1 MSRSAHSGLLDHPES
16 SGGSRSPGSG
26 KPSCDG
32 PLLLASRAC
41 RPAAAAAITPALA
54 SSSAKRSTRAASQSL
69 VMCRHMSCH
78 VTPSACAAALSTS
91 YLLAA
96 LDQLLEGCSPS
107 SSFLCSPV
115 APLGAVITWLKSVQ
129 RAVLLVGL
137 AQNHGGPPCGHSK
150 QAHPVGLSLCRMSCT
165 VAANF
170 SVLQSQHTYMQK
182 AGALSS
188 FMVTKAEQLTSGILA
203 IAVMGPQVRPCC
215 VRARTAARWRHANAR

>member
-1 MSRSAHSGLLDHPES
+1 MQASCCSCDHSSIGVVQRQAQHEGCLAVTGDVPPHVLPRHSLCLRSSPEHVLS
-16 SGGSRSPGSG
+16 FSSPGS
-26 KPSCDG
+26 
-32 PLLLASRAC
+32 A
-41 RPAAAAAITPALA
+41 
-54 SSSAKRSTRAASQSL
+54 
-69 VMCRHMSCH
+69 
-78 VTPSACAAALSTS
+78 
-91 YLLAA
+91 
-96 LDQLLEGCSPS
+96 LEGCSPS